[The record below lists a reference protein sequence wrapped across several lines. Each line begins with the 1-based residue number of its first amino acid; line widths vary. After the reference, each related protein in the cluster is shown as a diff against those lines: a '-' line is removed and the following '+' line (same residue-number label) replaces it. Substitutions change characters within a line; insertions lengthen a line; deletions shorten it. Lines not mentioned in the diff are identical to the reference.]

1 MKQQTVLFNDQKKK
15 RKTSKHSLQT
25 YWCEV
30 VKIFLSNLQFHQITA
45 MGIVSAIGII
55 TAIGI
60 SKQCVLDTSNVA
72 SKNFRIA
79 LSWKNVQSMPLRM
92 AFEDK
97 HTFSGKNSFCLG
109 AATSR
114 EKRAKESKEEKAEQ
128 KHYYTTETK
137 IDKQAGTPQHIAGE
151 WAGLKDRGR
160 SKRRWLAAPSG
171 RLNVGMQSRVK
182 TKKTK

>member
-1 MKQQTVLFNDQKKK
+1 MKL
-15 RKTSKHSLQT
+15 SKFS
-25 YWCEV
+25 
-30 VKIFLSNLQFHQITA
+30 KFHQITA
-45 MGIVSAIGII
+45 IGIVLQA
-55 TAIGI
+55 

-137 IDKQAGTPQHIAGE
+137 IDKQASTPQ
-151 WAGLKDRGR
+151 
-160 SKRRWLAAPSG
+160 
-171 RLNVGMQSRVK
+171 VGGA
-182 TKKTK
+182 